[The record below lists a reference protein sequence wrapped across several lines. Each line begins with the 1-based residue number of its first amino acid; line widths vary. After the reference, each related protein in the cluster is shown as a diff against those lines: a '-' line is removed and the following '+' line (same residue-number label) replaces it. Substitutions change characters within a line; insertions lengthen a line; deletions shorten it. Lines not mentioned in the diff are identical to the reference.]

1 MILNP
6 NWGATK
12 IRYNSIDYLHFF
24 HFWHKN
30 WFLFF
35 FRFYCRVPLVQ
46 LAVVYCTVTY
56 IRNWFYAIL
65 FTIIQTTEKFQV
77 IKPCKKWIYLYIYK
91 KSNSPFC
98 KYFFIINGIIDYFSF
113 NSKIKKKVFF
123 INGTVKEKWSRHHE
137 SYISRNWYKTV
148 SNSYENSYI
157 YNFVLAIYIYIH
169 KLVIFHRDSKW

>member
-1 MILNP
+1 MQRRLDTTPLI
-6 NWGATK
+6 
-12 IRYNSIDYLHFF
+12 IYIF

-30 WFLFF
+30 WFFFF

-46 LAVVYCTVTY
+46 LAVVYCTVMY

-77 IKPCKKWIYLYIYK
+77 IKPNKKWIFLYIYK
-91 KSNSPFC
+91 KSNSPFFY
-98 KYFFIINGIIDYFSF
+98 YFFI
-113 NSKIKKKVFF
+113 K
-123 INGTVKEKWSRHHE
+123 GTVKEKWSRHHE

-157 YNFVLAIYIYIH
+157 YNFVLAIYIH
-169 KLVIFHRDSKW
+169 KLVIFYQVSK